1 MRARAVLLVAL
12 LALVAGCGSTPAGS
26 VQARPAPPS
35 SVLVSPPAAT
45 GRQTTGALATD
56 RYLALAQVL
65 HQDGV
70 QVWFEADLVKAW
82 LAGAAAFT
90 AAVDR
95 LGKLAT
101 ETDVAGFKVA
111 DEIGY
116 DDGLTSVP
124 QATAFL
130 RDVRAA
136 LTRVAPGRA
145 VLIDAVVLDLG
156 CLSWHDSGGRTC
168 AQQAVSRHPAASFA
182 AVGSY
187 LRAGLVDR
195 LDLSTGLLTA
205 DAYAARGL
213 TVDQAQ
219 QLAWQRVIEA
229 GWDRLTT
236 LQSRKA
242 LAAAG
247 GYAGSSDQADADL
260 RLHVDLP
267 VAGGA
272 HAVDIWTWRQVYQ
285 GAAVGLLAP
294 DLRTNPLWDGL
305 RARHDEG
312 VTLFTH
318 MTPSTLPPSPA
329 DVAHECAVAA
339 QVFRAV
345 FVAAG
350 TG

>member
-1 MRARAVLLVAL
+1 M
-12 LALVAGCGSTPAGS
+12 
-26 VQARPAPPS
+26 
-35 SVLVSPPAAT
+35 
-45 GRQTTGALATD
+45 
-56 RYLALAQVL
+56 L

-70 QVWFEADLVKAW
+70 QIWFEADLVKAW
-82 LAGAAAFT
+82 LAGGAAFT
-90 AAVDR
+90 TAVDR

-116 DDGLTSVP
+116 DDGLASVP

-130 RDVRAA
+130 RDTRAA

-145 VLIDAVVLDLG
+145 ILIDAVVLDLG
-156 CLSWHDSGGRTC
+156 CLGWHDSAGRTC
-168 AQQAVSRHPAASFA
+168 AQQAVARHPAASFA
-182 AVGSY
+182 AVDSY

-195 LDLSTGLLTA
+195 LDLSTGLLTPGT
-205 DAYAARGL
+205 YAARGL
-213 TVDQAQ
+213 TIDQAQ
-219 QLAWQRVIEA
+219 QLAWQRVIGA

-247 GYAGSSDQADADL
+247 GYGGNADQADADL

-267 VAGGA
+267 LAAGA

-285 GAAVGLLAP
+285 GATVGLLAP
-294 DLRTNPLWDGL
+294 DLHTNPLWDGL
-305 RARHDEG
+305 RARHDRG

-318 MTPSTLPPSPA
+318 MTPSLLPPSPA
-329 DVAHECAVAA
+329 DAAHECAVAA